1 MTYDKFMGFF
11 QKGLSSFKIQTK
23 FKCSL
28 LPEFLIQVMFRI
40 NFFPKGKLFLLNLSI
55 TLQSLEIFG
64 ALEVAF
70 SFGASLD

>member
-1 MTYDKFMGFF
+1 
-11 QKGLSSFKIQTK
+11 
-23 FKCSL
+23 
-28 LPEFLIQVMFRI
+28 MFGI